1 MKAIEFE
8 GQNLMLMPP
17 QSMER
22 GTCGQ
27 LPVCKTPDGRMV
39 SVWKPSAE
47 DIQAMGGGAHVL
59 LHIWGAGHPPVA
71 LEVVQMKE
79 LP

>member
-8 GQNLMLMPP
+8 GQNQQMMPP
-17 QSMER
+17 SGWQR

-27 LPVCKTPDGRMV
+27 LPIFRHDGVMV
-39 SVWKPSAE
+39 SVWKPDEA
-47 DIQAMGGGAHVL
+47 DLKALADGAHVL
-59 LHIWGAGHPPVA
+59 LHIWSDVLPPVA
-71 LEVVQMKE
+71 VTIQKMTE